1 MADMKK
7 CTPFGISMKIALIE
21 RGMTNQDLAR
31 MIGYTNST
39 ISDVMYGR
47 NNSRATMEL
56 IAETL
61 EIELKEEDF

>member
-21 RGMTNQDLAR
+21 RGMTNQDLAKL
-31 MIGYTNST
+31 IGYTNST

-61 EIELKEEDF
+61 EIELKDEDF

>member
-7 CTPFGISMKIALIE
+7 CTPFGMKMKIALVE

-39 ISDVMYGR
+39 ISDVMFGR
-47 NNSRATMEL
+47 NSSHATMVL

-61 EIELKEEDF
+61 GIDLGEEED